1 MESGKAYYRN
11 NMWVIVPDKNIN
23 LEHIA
28 ILNDGLIDGV
38 PIQFEFTDPRK
49 VHPKQRTLFFALLN
63 DIHEWSGMP
72 KEKLKEYFYK
82 RYSKRTSGKEIS
94 LADNTENTVS
104 DANKLI
110 KDVINFIFEFDVPVR
125 NGYKLLPRNESYFIY
140 KCLLKDKCVIC
151 GKKADF
157 HHVEGSVVGMG
168 NNRNKIDHSK
178 RELYPLC
185 RFHHQEIERLNNK
198 RFETKY
204 HIHVKGLKL
213 PPEILKKLGVKGKYG
228 D

>member
-38 PIQFEFTDPRK
+38 PIQFEFTDLRK

-82 RYSKRTSGKEIS
+82 RYSKMTSSKEIS

-140 KCLLKDKCVIC
+140 K
-151 GKKADF
+151 
-157 HHVEGSVVGMG
+157 
-168 NNRNKIDHSK
+168 
-178 RELYPLC
+178 
-185 RFHHQEIERLNNK
+185 
-198 RFETKY
+198 
-204 HIHVKGLKL
+204 
-213 PPEILKKLGVKGKYG
+213 
-228 D
+228 